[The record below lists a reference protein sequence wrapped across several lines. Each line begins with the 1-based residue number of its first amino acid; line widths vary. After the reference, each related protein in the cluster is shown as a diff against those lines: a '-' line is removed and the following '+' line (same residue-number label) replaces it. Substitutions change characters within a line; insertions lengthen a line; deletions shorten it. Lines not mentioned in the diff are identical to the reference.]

1 MQPHWTNKSKTYSI
15 WFVNGCWVLGS
26 TSNLGKTIGAVKGP
40 LGEVDWPQNIS
51 SGWKYG
57 DVTGTWVDAGT
68 DVIFEAKLTSKLVKI
83 F

>member
-1 MQPHWTNKSKTYSI
+1 MQPHWINMSKTWSI
-15 WFVNGCWVLGS
+15 WFEYGRWVVGH
-26 TSNLGKTIGAVKGP
+26 TSNLSQNIGVVLGP
-40 LGEVDWPQNIS
+40 IGEENWPQNIS
-51 SGWKYG
+51 SGWEYV